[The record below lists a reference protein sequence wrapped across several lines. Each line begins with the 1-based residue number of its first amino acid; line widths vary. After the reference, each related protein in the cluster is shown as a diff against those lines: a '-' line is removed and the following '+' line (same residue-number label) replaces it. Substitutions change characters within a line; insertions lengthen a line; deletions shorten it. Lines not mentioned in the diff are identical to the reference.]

1 MKLVID
7 PGHGGSDPGAIG
19 PGGTREADINLAVS
33 SRLAALLI
41 RQRHEVV
48 LTRTG
53 DVFLSLATRADLANS
68 RRADALISIHC
79 NAAVS
84 RAAHGFEVW
93 TSRGQTRADA
103 LASGIS
109 TAWSLE
115 FPFMTIRADWSDGDA
130 DKEAGFAVLVK
141 TAMPAALLELQFI
154 SHPGWEKWLN
164 DKTNQDR
171 MAAAIAAGVG
181 AWKAN

>member
-1 MKLVID
+1 MRIVID

-68 RRADALISIHC
+68 RRADAFISIHC

-115 FPFMTIRADWSDGDA
+115 FPFMTIRADWSDGDV
-130 DKEAGFAVLVK
+130 DKESGFYVLVNTKMPAVL
-141 TAMPAALLELQFI
+141 LEMQFI
-154 SHPGWEKWLN
+154 SHPQWEAWLRVAR
-164 DKTNQDR
+164 NQDR
-171 MAAAIAAGVG
+171 MAASIVAGIE
-181 AWKAN
+181 AWGV